1 MKFFDNQPIR
11 NKLFISHITI
21 MLLTLVLIT
30 TSLITLHS
38 SYFDDFMQKSH
49 IDISKLYAERIS
61 IILDMGTFSEIDDL
75 DLIKIHEDIDNV
87 KIFDKT
93 DKLVK
98 ELNRGNIKWET
109 PKDLIKSE
117 TAYFKNDSLYVIEPA
132 MYNNEY
138 KGVIYMKVSKRTHAL
153 IENKFVTTILLI
165 TAAVILVL
173 IFVVIKLQK
182 KISSPLVKLTERI
195 EEINQN
201 QEYEDKLSLP
211 QGKDE
216 IVTLYSQFNTMLD
229 IISKRE
235 NERDQARKSEQ
246 FTSEIFSKVNKSAF
260 DAIVVTDNQM
270 KIKYFNLAAEKL
282 SGYKFEEIKETP
294 FYNVFVPYD
303 KREEFKKEIEK
314 FRSTGEC
321 AYTTKPFE
329 TIAINKMNEK
339 FYVEISVTTFSYN
352 NGTGSAITLKDIT
365 ERKKR
370 EEELITAK
378 QKAEESDKLKSAFLA
393 NMSHEIRTPMNAIIG
408 FSDLLAKPG
417 NFDKHKEK
425 YLQII
430 SSSGKSL
437 LNLIN
442 DIIDIS
448 KIEAG
453 QLKIKT
459 QKVLLN
465 PVMNEILLS
474 QNQIND
480 MNNKP
485 FELRMQ
491 KAVEGDDFTI
501 ETDVFRLKQILNNLI
516 GNAMKFTEEGYIEFG
531 YKFNTPEELLFY
543 VKDTGVGMPQDKLD
557 VIFTRFGQIDRK
569 DNKNQSGTGLGL
581 TISKKLTELLGGKM
595 WVESEEGIG
604 STFFFTLPYDPELNV
619 ADEYGASAASGSGTL
634 ENKTILVAEDE
645 DMNIIYMQE
654 VLSETKAK
662 VLWAK
667 NGEEAVKIAKE
678 NPQIDLILMDIK
690 MPIMDGYT
698 ATRKIREF
706 NQNVII
712 IAQTAYALT
721 GEKEKTIAAGCNYY
735 ITKPIE
741 IKILMNTLSGFLNRK
756 K

>member
-678 NPQIDLILMDIK
+678 NTQIDLILMDIK

>member
-321 AYTTKPFE
+321 AYTTK
-329 TIAINKMNEK
+329 
-339 FYVEISVTTFSYN
+339 
-352 NGTGSAITLKDIT
+352 L
-365 ERKKR
+365 
-370 EEELITAK
+370 
-378 QKAEESDKLKSAFLA
+378 
-393 NMSHEIRTPMNAIIG
+393 
-408 FSDLLAKPG
+408 
-417 NFDKHKEK
+417 
-425 YLQII
+425 
-430 SSSGKSL
+430 
-437 LNLIN
+437 
-442 DIIDIS
+442 
-448 KIEAG
+448 
-453 QLKIKT
+453 
-459 QKVLLN
+459 
-465 PVMNEILLS
+465 LLS
-474 QNQIND
+474 
-480 MNNKP
+480 
-485 FELRMQ
+485 
-491 KAVEGDDFTI
+491 
-501 ETDVFRLKQILNNLI
+501 
-516 GNAMKFTEEGYIEFG
+516 
-531 YKFNTPEELLFY
+531 
-543 VKDTGVGMPQDKLD
+543 
-557 VIFTRFGQIDRK
+557 
-569 DNKNQSGTGLGL
+569 
-581 TISKKLTELLGGKM
+581 
-595 WVESEEGIG
+595 
-604 STFFFTLPYDPELNV
+604 
-619 ADEYGASAASGSGTL
+619 
-634 ENKTILVAEDE
+634 
-645 DMNIIYMQE
+645 
-654 VLSETKAK
+654 TK
-662 VLWAK
+662 
-667 NGEEAVKIAKE
+667 
-678 NPQIDLILMDIK
+678 
-690 MPIMDGYT
+690 
-698 ATRKIREF
+698 
-706 NQNVII
+706 
-712 IAQTAYALT
+712 
-721 GEKEKTIAAGCNYY
+721 
-735 ITKPIE
+735 
-741 IKILMNTLSGFLNRK
+741 
-756 K
+756 